1 MKKIFLAVGFILCA
15 SIAFSAEKMVKIGY
29 VDLQKSLNESE
40 QGKEAK
46 ASFNKRVEELQRTLD
61 EKQNEL
67 KKLQEELEKQK
78 GLLTPE
84 ARGDKEKTY
93 QQKIKDAQRF
103 AKDSQEEL
111 QQKDA
116 ELTRKIINDLKDII
130 KKVGSEE
137 AYTIILERGEAAV
150 LFAAEGVDITDR
162 VIKAY
167 NKTKK

>member
-1 MKKIFLAVGFILCA
+1 MKKIFLVVSIILCA
-15 SIAFSAEKMVKIGY
+15 SIAFSAEKALKIGY
-29 VDLQKSLNESE
+29 IDLQKSLNESD

-46 ASFNKRVEELQRTLD
+46 AAFNKRVEELQKALD
-61 EKQNEL
+61 EKQSEL
-67 KKLQEELEKQK
+67 KKLQDELEKQK
-78 GLLTPE
+78 GVLTPE
-84 ARGDKEKTY
+84 ARGEKEKAY

-116 ELTRKIINDLKDII
+116 ELTKKIIKDLKDVI
-130 KKVGSEE
+130 KKMGTDEE
-137 AYTIILERGEAAV
+137 YTIILEKGDAFV
-150 LFAAEGVDITDR
+150 LFAAEGVDITDK

>member
-1 MKKIFLAVGFILCA
+1 MVLCA
-15 SIAFSAEKMVKIGY
+15 SVAFSAEKTVKIGY
-29 VDLQKSLNESE
+29 IDLQKALNESDT
-40 QGKEAK
+40 GKEAK
-46 ASFNKRVEELQRTLD
+46 ASFNKRVEELQKVLD

-84 ARGDKEKTY
+84 ARAEKEKTY

-116 ELTRKIINDLKDII
+116 ELTKKILRDLRDVI
-130 KKVGSEE
+130 KKMG
-137 AYTIILERGEAAV
+137 ADDGYTIILEKGEAFV
-150 LFAAEGVDITDR
+150 LYAADGVDITEK

-167 NKTKK
+167 NKKKSN

>member
-1 MKKIFLAVGFILCA
+1 MKKILLLISMVFFA
-15 SIAFSAEKMVKIGY
+15 SSAFGSGQIKIGY
-29 VDLQKSLNESE
+29 IDLQKSLNESD

-46 ASFNKRVEELQRTLD
+46 GAFNKRVEELQKALD

-67 KKLQEELEKQK
+67 KRLQEELEKQK
-78 GLLTPE
+78 GLLTPD
-84 ARGDKEKTY
+84 ARGEKEKAY

-116 ELTRKIINDLKDII
+116 ELTKKIIKDLKDVI
-130 KKVGSEE
+130 KKMGTDEE
-137 AYTIILERGEAAV
+137 YTIILEKGDAFV
-150 LFAAEGVDITDR
+150 LFAAEGVDITDK

>member
-1 MKKIFLAVGFILCA
+1 MKKIFLAVSMILCA
-15 SIAFSAEKMVKIGY
+15 SIAFSAEKAVKIGY
-29 VDLQKSLNESE
+29 IDLQKALNESD

-46 ASFNKRVEELQRTLD
+46 LSFNKRVEELQKVLD

-67 KKLQEELEKQK
+67 KKLQDELEKQK

-84 ARGDKEKTY
+84 ARGEKEKAY

-116 ELTRKIINDLKDII
+116 ELTKKIIKDLKDII
-130 KKVGSEE
+130 KKLGTDDG
-137 AYTIILERGEAAV
+137 YTIILEKGEAFV
-150 LFAAEGVDITDR
+150 LFAAEGIDITDK
-162 VIKAY
+162 VIKSY

>member
-1 MKKIFLAVGFILCA
+1 MKKIFLAVSIILCA
-15 SIAFSAEKMVKIGY
+15 SIAFSAEKPLKIGY
-29 VDLQKSLNESE
+29 IDLQRSLNESD

-46 ASFNKRVEELQRTLD
+46 ASFNKRVEELQKTLD
-61 EKQNEL
+61 EKQGEL
-67 KKLQEELEKQK
+67 KKLQDELDKQK
-78 GLLTPE
+78 GILNQE
-84 ARGDKEKTY
+84 AKGDKEKAY

-116 ELTRKIINDLKDII
+116 ELTKKIITDLKDVI
-130 KKVGSEE
+130 KKVGTDE
-137 AYTIILERGEAAV
+137 AYTIILEKGEAAV
-150 LFAAEGVDITDR
+150 LFAADGVDITDK

>member
-130 KKVGSEE
+130 KKVGNEE
-137 AYTIILERGEAAV
+137 AYTIILEKGEAAV